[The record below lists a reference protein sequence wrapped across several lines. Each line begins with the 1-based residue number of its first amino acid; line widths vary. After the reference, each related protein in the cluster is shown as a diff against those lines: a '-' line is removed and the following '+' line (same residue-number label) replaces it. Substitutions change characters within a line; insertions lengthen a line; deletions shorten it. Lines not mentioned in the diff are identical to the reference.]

1 MHDGYQALI
10 TDLDGTA
17 VRISSDGSDVTNN
30 TRQAVQSAQQRGFRI
45 ACASGRPWEL
55 AEPVLRALGITSPCI
70 VEGGA
75 RIVDVETEKTLWEK
89 SLDTS
94 VLQTMLD
101 VFKRESS
108 AGRVYTAQL
117 SPAELHTITDVPA
130 GSRFI
135 YLLDLDPDTAA
146 RVESAVNAY
155 ESAAAHVTPSWSG
168 RSRLDVHVTHP
179 EATKQH
185 AVRAWQEMHGTSVE
199 QTIGMGDSRNDI
211 PLLRSTGMK
220 IAVNDADPELKRM
233 ADYIVPEDEEN
244 VLSHSIKRFL
254 IQE

>member
-1 MHDGYQALI
+1 MDNSYKVLI

-17 VRISSDGSDVTNN
+17 VRISSDGSDVTDD

-55 AEPVLRALGITSPCI
+55 AEPVIRALGITSPCI

-75 RIVDVETEKTLWEK
+75 RIVDVETGKTLWK
-89 SLDTS
+89 QSLDTP
-94 VLQTMLD
+94 VLQTVLE

-108 AGRVYTAQL
+108 TGRVYTAQL
-117 SPAELHTITDVPA
+117 NPAELHTVTDVPA

-146 RVESAVNAY
+146 RVESAVDAH

-185 AVRAWQEMHGTSVE
+185 AVWAWQEMHGISAG

-220 IAVNDADPELKRM
+220 IAVDGADLELKRM
-233 ADYIVPEDEEN
+233 ADYIVPEDKEN
-244 VLSHSIKRFL
+244 ALSHSIKRFL